1 MKPPFIYKYQP
12 NYLKDFYIDSELKT
26 LLKTLISMDCLNL
39 IFVGDSGSGKSSLIQ
54 SIVNEYYSQI
64 PIEIINQN
72 VLSINNLK
80 DQGISYYRNEVKTF
94 CQTASAIP
102 QKKKILILDDIDFI
116 HEHGQQVFR
125 NYIDKF
131 SNSVHFIAS
140 CTNSQKTIESLQSR
154 MNLIKIKHCE
164 KDNLMKII
172 NHICYH
178 EDITISLDAKKFI
191 IKISNNSIR
200 VIINYL
206 EKCKLYNK
214 PITIHNVSNLCTNI
228 SFHDFEQFTLL
239 CKSQNHQSQIGQAI
253 QILYNLYNYGFS
265 VMDIL
270 DNYFIF
276 IKSTK
281 LLADHEKYQI
291 IPLLCK
297 YITYFYQIHEEPI
310 ELALFT
316 NNLIQLFNSTNESAK
331 HQHTNTVI

>member
-12 NYLKDFYIDSELKT
+12 KYLKDFYIDSELNN
-26 LLKTLISMDCLNL
+26 LLNTLISMDCLNL

-54 SIVNEYYSQI
+54 ATINEYYYQI
-64 PIEIINQN
+64 PIETINQN
-72 VLSINNLK
+72 ILSINNLK

-94 CQTASAIP
+94 CQTASVVP
-102 QKKKILILDDIDFI
+102 HKKKILILDDIDFI

-131 SNSVHFIAS
+131 SDNVHFIAS
-140 CTNSQKTIESLQSR
+140 CSNSQKTIESLQSR
-154 MNLIKIKHCE
+154 MNLIKIKHCD
-164 KDNLMKII
+164 KNSLMKII
-172 NHICYH
+172 DHVCHSEN
-178 EDITISLDAKKFI
+178 ITISLDAKDFI

-214 PITIHNVSNLCTNI
+214 SITIDNISNLYTNI
-228 SFHDFEQFTLL
+228 SFHDFEKFTLL
-239 CKSQNHQSQIGQAI
+239 CKSPFNDTQLSDSID
-253 QILYNLYNYGFS
+253 ILYNLYNYGFS

-281 LLADHEKYQI
+281 LLHDHEKYQV

-297 YITYFYQIHEEPI
+297 YITCFYQIHEEPI

-316 NNLIQLFNSTNESAK
+316 NNLIILFKTL
-331 HQHTNTVI
+331 

>member
-1 MKPPFIYKYQP
+1 MKSPFIYKYQP
-12 NYLKDFYIDSELKT
+12 KYLKDFYVNSELKI
-26 LLKTLISMDCLNL
+26 LLNTLINMDCLNI

-54 SIVNEYYSQI
+54 AIVNEYYSHV
-64 PIEIINQN
+64 PPETINQN
-72 VLSINNLK
+72 ILSINNLK

-94 CQTASAIP
+94 CQTASLIP
-102 QKKKILILDDIDFI
+102 HKKKILILDDIDFI

-131 SNSVHFIAS
+131 GDNVHFIAS
-140 CTNSQKTIESLQSR
+140 CSNSQKTIESLQSR
-154 MNLIKIKHCE
+154 MNIIKIKHCE
-164 KDNLMKII
+164 TDNLMKII
-172 NHICYH
+172 DNICH
-178 EDITISLDAKKFI
+178 REDIIISLDAKHFI

-200 VIINYL
+200 IIINYL

-214 PITIHNVSNLCTNI
+214 PITIDNVSSLCTNI
-228 SFHDFEQFTLL
+228 SFHDFEKFTML
-239 CKSQNHQSQIGQAI
+239 CKSDHIKGQITNAI

-281 LLADHEKYQI
+281 LLDDSEKYQI

-297 YITYFYQIHEEPI
+297 YITCFYQIHEDPI

-316 NNLIQLFNSTNESAK
+316 NNLIQLFK
-331 HQHTNTVI
+331 